1 MENKLLTG
9 YVLGFIDAEASFS
22 VSIKLQK
29 GLAYGIRLD
38 PVFSITQQE
47 KAPLEIIRQVI
58 GIGRIIRK
66 PGQRHLYLLVIDSM
80 KDLREKLIPFLNRYE
95 NVLTAKKRNYELFRE
110 IVEKM
115 LRKEHR
121 KPESLKQLV
130 KKAYLLSNLSSKAY
144 RKRRLQ
150 EILSI
155 IDYYCSK
162 RRDSPG
168 ER

>member
-1 MENKLLTG
+1 MENKLLMG

-58 GIGRIIRK
+58 GVGRIIRK

-80 KDLREKLIPFLNRYE
+80 KDLREKLIPFL
-95 NVLTAKKRNYELFRE
+95 K
-110 IVEKM
+110 
-115 LRKEHR
+115 
-121 KPESLKQLV
+121 
-130 KKAYLLSNLSSKAY
+130 
-144 RKRRLQ
+144 
-150 EILSI
+150 
-155 IDYYCSK
+155 
-162 RRDSPG
+162 
-168 ER
+168 